1 MHHTTVTLAVATA
14 LAATGCATLFSSKA
28 KTITIESDPPQ
39 ADILVDGSP
48 VGQTPAQIS
57 LSNSEPHAISIA
69 KPGYHAAGCQ
79 LLTSTGGGWV
89 VLDVVTGFVPA
100 IIDAATASWNKLDR
114 TECRV
119 RLAQDGAAPGERSGE
134 LAPAPG
140 SAAAAP
146 AKAAIEAP
154 DPECDKLRA
163 LASEEK
169 DARTRYDIIRKMPLR
184 CHQR

>member
-1 MHHTTVTLAVATA
+1 MHHTTVTFAIAAAV
-14 LAATGCATLFSSKA
+14 AATGCATLFASKA
-28 KTITIESDPPQ
+28 KTIAIESDPPQ

-57 LSNSEPHAISIA
+57 LSNSRPHAISIQKA
-69 KPGYHAAGCQ
+69 GYHAAGCQ

-114 TECRV
+114 AHCRV

-134 LAPAPG
+134 LTP
-140 SAAAAP
+140 AAAP
-146 AKAAIEAP
+146 ATPEAKAAIEAP
-154 DPECDKLRA
+154 DPECDKLRS

-169 DARTRYDIIRKMPLR
+169 DARTRYDIIRRMPVR

>member
-1 MHHTTVTLAVATA
+1 MHHTTVTLVIAAA
-14 LAATGCATLFSSKA
+14 LSTTGCATLFASKA
-28 KTITIESDPPQ
+28 KTVAIESDPPQ
-39 ADILVDGSP
+39 ADILVDGAP
-48 VGQTPAQIS
+48 VGQTPARIA
-57 LSNSEPHAISIA
+57 LSNSQPHAISIQ

-79 LLTSTGGGWV
+79 LMTSTGGGWV

-100 IIDAATASWNKLDR
+100 IIDAATSSWNKLDR
-114 TECRV
+114 THCHV

-134 LAPAPG
+134 VTPAASTG
-140 SAAAAP
+140 EAARAAV
-146 AKAAIEAP
+146 EAP

-163 LASEEK
+163 AASEEK